1 METTMTM
8 ARVAR
13 IWSGVATTRPL
24 MLPVLAA
31 AQGSTLPNG
40 CPKAH
45 SAVVRAAVVAPIS
58 GALGNGFGYAPK
70 TTDVHRSATGRPP
83 L

>member
-8 ARVAR
+8 TRVAR
-13 IWSGVATTRPL
+13 IWSGVTMTRPL
-24 MLPVLAA
+24 TLPVLAA
-31 AQGSTLPNG
+31 APGSTLPNG
-40 CPKAH
+40 SLKAH
-45 SAVVRAAVVAPIS
+45 PVVDRAAVVAPIS